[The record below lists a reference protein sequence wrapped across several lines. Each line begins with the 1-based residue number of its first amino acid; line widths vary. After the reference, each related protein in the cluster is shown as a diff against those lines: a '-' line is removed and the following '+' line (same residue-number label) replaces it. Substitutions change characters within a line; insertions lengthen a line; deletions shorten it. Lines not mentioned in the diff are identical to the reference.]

1 MSADA
6 GSKEPKVRHEWYQT
20 PEDVTFTL
28 FVKSA
33 PKNATTVS
41 IQKDSVSSRQKY
53 ESGMYTNSAAKFSIT
68 YPLASGSDFSFEI
81 GPLAGEIDPENS
93 KYLVLTTKIELK
105 LRKSVPGKWAA
116 LEASDVEVA
125 TKQAA
130 LPSYPTS
137 SKKGH
142 KNWDAVALELAKD
155 SLTGDEDTG
164 DSAAAF
170 FKQLYEGADEDTKR
184 AMMKSYVESN
194 GTALST
200 NWAEVKKDQ
209 VKTEPPKGMEA
220 KKWDS

>member
-41 IQKDSVSSRQKY
+41 IQKDS
-53 ESGMYTNSAAKFSIT
+53 FSIT

>member
-6 GSKEPKVRHEWYQT
+6 TIGAKPKIRHEWYQT

-28 FVKSA
+28 FVKNA
-33 PKNATTVS
+33 PKTSTVVS
-41 IQKDSVSSRQKY
+41 LLKDS
-53 ESGMYTNSAAKFSIT
+53 FSIT
-68 YPLASGSDFSFEI
+68 YPLPGGSEFNFEI
-81 GPLAGEIDPENS
+81 GPLAGEIDPEKS
-93 KYLVLTTKIELK
+93 KYLILTTKIELK

-116 LEASDVEVA
+116 LEASEAEVA
-125 TKQAA
+125 AKQDAQ
-130 LPSYPTS
+130 PSYPTS

-142 KNWDAVALELAKD
+142 KNWDAVAQDLAT
-155 SLTGDEDTG
+155 SALTGDEDTG
-164 DSAAAF
+164 DSASAF

-200 NWAEVKKDQ
+200 NWTEVKKDK

-220 KKWDS
+220 KKWQS